1 MAAIFKAAEDIKS
14 REHFDYML
22 KHYCP
27 NEEKVEHELFTGI
40 NTLDDPDMAFEDMLM
55 VKKRYGKDGD
65 VNKDGSINRF
75 AKHYVASFDYDD
87 SKKLSGELIHKLNVE
102 LINRLYEKEKDLL
115 KGYQIFIATH
125 EHGKDNVHSHI
136 IINSVNV
143 DTGKKINLPRSFLS
157 RCKKE
162 MNELLL
168 ENDLSI
174 AKKNINK
181 KSIYDKGLY
190 NAIKNGNMTKQEA
203 FAIKINEIAKKT
215 SNKYL
220 FIKQLINNGYQIRW
234 VDDDLSIGKVG
245 KIYITDKKTGEHHRL
260 ETLYKKFNF
269 NFENNIDL
277 KKHFELIENINSEKR
292 KVYEDVKL
300 SITNK
305 NILNKEKTINKLSND
320 LKDALSDFK
329 LYDTKSGIYV
339 DDLYKK
345 INYLFYRDKSFSEKF
360 EMLTN
365 KIKAFDSIKLEV
377 DNIYS
382 KFINENYIKNN
393 IELTKSDIE
402 RIKYFINE
410 DINTLIKKEII
421 KNYLKNENK
430 KEHIANTRSFL
441 LELAK
446 TIKNQNEQYN
456 KTNYSLEEEEERRK
470 KQLQKEIEDAL
481 SY

>member
-65 VNKDGSINRF
+65 LNKDGSINRF

-87 SKKLSGELIHKLNVE
+87 SKKLGGELIHKLNVE

-125 EHGKDNVHSHI
+125 EHGKDNMHSHI

-174 AKKNINK
+174 AKKNTNK

-234 VDDDLSIGKVG
+234 VDDDLNIGKVG

-269 NFENNIDL
+269 DFENNIDL

-300 SITNK
+300 SITSK
-305 NILNKEKTINKLSND
+305 KILEQEKAINDLSND
-320 LKDALSDFK
+320 LKNTVSNIITLGNYEDKKEELF
-329 LYDTKSGIYV
+329 
-339 DDLYKK
+339 KK
-345 INYLFYRDKSFSEKF
+345 IQFAFSQNSEIKTRF
-360 EMLTN
+360 KMLTN
-365 KIKAFDSIKLEV
+365 NIKAFDSIKLEV

-382 KFINENYIKNN
+382 KFINENYTKNN

-410 DINTLIKKEII
+410 DIDTLIKKEVI